1 RSLWLANVRRM
12 FPGFDESSIHDFV
25 VNRTRYVEPLHGLG
39 ETEKILPIETEI
51 PGLFLATTA
60 QIYPDLTNGESVT
73 RHALRAAEQVQAFM
87 ARTESG
93 QTARSVGFNLPRRP
107 RFPSFRLASTA
118 ITAGNTVARF
128 RQGELSMQANAK

>member
-1 RSLWLANVRRM
+1 LPKYTAPGSELQSLSDGEVRGLWLANIRRM
-12 FPGFDESSIHDFV
+12 FPSFDEGSIREFV

-51 PGLFLATTA
+51 PGLFLATTS

-73 RHALRAAEQVQAFM
+73 RHARRAAEQVQAFM

-93 QTARSVGFNLPRRP
+93 QTVRNVGSNLSSAPEV
-107 RFPSFRLASTA
+107 S
-118 ITAGNTVARF
+118 IV
-128 RQGELSMQANAK
+128 